1 MTVEEIRKSAEPK
14 HECECGRLKKQIA
27 DLEYDLSTM
36 DAANS
41 NLRSGIDKLRTD
53 YDNIMETVDEL
64 NDENA
69 NLRGQVKALKF
80 AIKQLAKR

>member
-1 MTVEEIRKSAEPK
+1 MTVEEIRENAKPK
-14 HECECGRLKKQIA
+14 HECECEKLKKQIA
-27 DLEYDLSTM
+27 ELKGENVKLTLKIQLFQSEYD
-36 DAANS
+36 
-41 NLRSGIDKLRTD
+41 NLLEI
-53 YDNIMETVDEL
+53 NDEI

>member
-14 HECECGRLKKQIA
+14 HECECERLKKQIA
-27 DLEYDLSTM
+27 ELKDENAKLSLRFQLLQSEYD
-36 DAANS
+36 
-41 NLRSGIDKLRTD
+41 NL
-53 YDNIMETVDEL
+53 MELHDEI

-80 AIKQLAKR
+80 AIKRLTK

>member
-1 MTVEEIRKSAEPK
+1 MTVEEIRENAKPK
-14 HECECGRLKKQIA
+14 HECECEKLKKQIA
-27 DLEYDLSTM
+27 ELKGENAKLTLKIQLFQSEYD
-36 DAANS
+36 
-41 NLRSGIDKLRTD
+41 NLLEI
-53 YDNIMETVDEL
+53 NDEI

>member
-14 HECECGRLKKQIA
+14 HECECEKLKKQIA
-27 DLEYDLSTM
+27 ELKGENAKLTLQLQF
-36 DAANS
+36 
-41 NLRSGIDKLRTD
+41 LRSD
-53 YDNIMETVDEL
+53 YDNLMETVDEL

-80 AIKQLAKR
+80 AIKQMTKR

>member
-14 HECECGRLKKQIA
+14 HECNCGEWKRRLAELKDENAKLTLQ
-27 DLEYDLSTM
+27 LQF
-36 DAANS
+36 
-41 NLRSGIDKLRTD
+41 LRSD
-53 YDNIMETVDEL
+53 YDNLMETVDEL

>member
-14 HECECGRLKKQIA
+14 HECKCDGWKQRLAELKDENAKLTLRLQF
-27 DLEYDLSTM
+27 
-36 DAANS
+36 
-41 NLRSGIDKLRTD
+41 LRSD
-53 YDNIMETVDEL
+53 YDNLMETVDEL

-80 AIKQLAKR
+80 AIKQMTTR

>member
-1 MTVEEIRKSAEPK
+1 MTIEEIRENAKPK
-14 HECECGRLKKQIA
+14 HECECGELKKQISELKGENA
-27 DLEYDLSTM
+27 KLTLKIQLFQSEYD
-36 DAANS
+36 
-41 NLRSGIDKLRTD
+41 NLLEI
-53 YDNIMETVDEL
+53 NDEI

>member
-14 HECECGRLKKQIA
+14 HECECERLKKQIA
-27 DLEYDLSTM
+27 ELKDENAKLSLRFQLLQSEYD
-36 DAANS
+36 
-41 NLRSGIDKLRTD
+41 NL
-53 YDNIMETVDEL
+53 MELHDEI

-80 AIKQLAKR
+80 AIKRLTE

>member
-14 HECECGRLKKQIA
+14 HECECGELKKQIA
-27 DLEYDLSTM
+27 ELKGENAKSTLQFQLLQSEYD
-36 DAANS
+36 
-41 NLRSGIDKLRTD
+41 NLLEI
-53 YDNIMETVDEL
+53 NDEI

>member
-14 HECECGRLKKQIA
+14 HECKCDERKQQLAELKDENAKLTLRLQF
-27 DLEYDLSTM
+27 
-36 DAANS
+36 
-41 NLRSGIDKLRTD
+41 LRSD
-53 YDNIMETVDEL
+53 YDNLMETVDEL

-80 AIKQLAKR
+80 AIKQMAKG

>member
-1 MTVEEIRKSAEPK
+1 MTIEEIRENAKPK
-14 HECECGRLKKQIA
+14 HECECEKLKKQIA
-27 DLEYDLSTM
+27 ELKGENAKSTLKFQLLQSEYD
-36 DAANS
+36 
-41 NLRSGIDKLRTD
+41 NLLEI
-53 YDNIMETVDEL
+53 NDEI

>member
-14 HECECGRLKKQIA
+14 HECECERLKKQIA
-27 DLEYDLSTM
+27 ELKDENAKLTLQLQLLRSEYD
-36 DAANS
+36 
-41 NLRSGIDKLRTD
+41 NLLEI
-53 YDNIMETVDEL
+53 NDEI

-80 AIKQLAKR
+80 AIKRLTE

>member
-14 HECECGRLKKQIA
+14 HECKCDEWKQQLAELKDENAKSSLRSQ
-27 DLEYDLSTM
+27 LLKSEYD
-36 DAANS
+36 
-41 NLRSGIDKLRTD
+41 NLLEI
-53 YDNIMETVDEL
+53 NDEI

>member
-1 MTVEEIRKSAEPK
+1 MTVEEIRENAKPK
-14 HECECGRLKKQIA
+14 HECECEKLKKQISE
-27 DLEYDLSTM
+27 LKGENVKLTLKIQLFQSEYD
-36 DAANS
+36 
-41 NLRSGIDKLRTD
+41 NLLEI
-53 YDNIMETVDEL
+53 NDEI

>member
-14 HECECGRLKKQIA
+14 HECECERLKKQIA
-27 DLEYDLSTM
+27 ELKGENAKLSLQFQLLQSEYD
-36 DAANS
+36 
-41 NLRSGIDKLRTD
+41 NL
-53 YDNIMETVDEL
+53 METVDEL

-80 AIKQLAKR
+80 AIKRLTE